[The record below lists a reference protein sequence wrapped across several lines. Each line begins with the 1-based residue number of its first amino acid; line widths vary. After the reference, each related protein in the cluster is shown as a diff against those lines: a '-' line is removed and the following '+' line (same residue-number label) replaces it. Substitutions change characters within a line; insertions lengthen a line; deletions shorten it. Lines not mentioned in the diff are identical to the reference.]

1 MDSIQAL
8 AMAMAI
14 KDTCGSKLQIDA
26 TKIQKANDKM
36 EPYRNSEIMGKEE
49 ERVLE
54 ENMKSFNSEVQ
65 SFRSCMAGANRGYGT
80 SGAISV
86 SFGGKF
92 PFFVLLPSCEQFL
105 IRTICKQI
113 YLDDSFYSLS
123 VEFKNGEAGIAFTT
137 TGDGRKLFFMGYCDE
152 IGFDAET
159 GISLNIG
166 LWRNIEDIPGESH
179 GFGLGFDLQPPGP
192 ALTVGAG
199 VELLWNKPQGEF
211 IGVTVNFGIAA
222 GLSPIDVSY
231 FVCNTPLTLYMGGKL
246 YRVFYNDVSYFEGF
260 LQYL

>member
-14 KDTCGSKLQIDA
+14 KDKCGSIQIDS

-36 EPYRNSEIMGKEE
+36 KPYRKSKTMGKDEE
-49 ERVLE
+49 QVLKK
-54 ENMKSFNSEVQ
+54 NMESLDTEVE
-65 SFRSCMAGANRGYGT
+65 SFRSCMAGVNRGVT
-80 SGAISV
+80 IGAISV

-92 PFFVLLPSCEQFL
+92 LFFVLLPSCEQFL

-192 ALTVGAG
+192 MVTVGAG

-231 FVCNTPLTLYMGGKL
+231 FKCNTPLTLYVGGKL